1 MRFGARLEGVRK
13 EVRTNEKVA
22 EVRRGIDIRTIQ
34 TMSLAQLEALNQE
47 KMEAIQRQLRRQFEL
62 EQ

>member
-1 MRFGARLEGVRK
+1 MRFGSRLEGVRK
-13 EVRTNEKVA
+13 EVRGNENA
-22 EVRRGIDIRTIQ
+22 TRMSRGIDIRAIQ

>member
-13 EVRTNEKVA
+13 EVRANEKVA